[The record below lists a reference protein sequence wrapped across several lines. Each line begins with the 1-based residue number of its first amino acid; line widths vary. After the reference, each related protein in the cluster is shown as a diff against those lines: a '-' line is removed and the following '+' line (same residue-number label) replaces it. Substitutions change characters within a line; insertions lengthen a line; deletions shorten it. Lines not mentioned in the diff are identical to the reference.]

1 MNSAMGSGRPPLA
14 LQGIRVADFGQVIAA
29 PVTAQMLG
37 WLGAEVILVETESR
51 FTTRVWPPFADGEFG
66 INQSGG
72 FNLVNNNKLSCSLDL
87 SKPDALEVA
96 KGLIRVSDVLVENYA
111 TGVMERLGLG
121 YDEVRKLRPDIV
133 YLSLGAFG
141 RSGPFKDLTG
151 FHSVINL
158 FSGLA
163 AVAGYPQ
170 SHPRI
175 MGGLIPDAFAGCY
188 CVLAVLEALY
198 HRSRTGEGQFIEASM
213 TEALTGMIP
222 EAVMDY
228 TLTGQERERTG
239 NRNGRNAPHNVF
251 RCLGEE
257 KWVAITVETDGQFR
271 ALAAATGNPG
281 WADDRR
287 FATTQARLEN
297 QDALE
302 ARVQQWTA
310 GLEVSEVVA
319 ALQAAGVPAA
329 PVNDSAEVLADPH
342 LLERGFVAM
351 AEHAVAGE
359 RPVLS
364 IPWST
369 DGRRVDHLR
378 AAPTFGQHN
387 QWVLKELL
395 QVPDEEYE
403 RLVSSGAIG

>member
-1 MNSAMGSGRPPLA
+1 MTAAPLR
-14 LQGIRVADFGQVIAA
+14 GIRVADFGQVIAA

-51 FTTRVWPPFADGEFG
+51 FTTRVWPPFADGKFG

-87 SKPDALEVA
+87 GNPDALEVA
-96 KGLIRVSDVLVENYA
+96 RDIVRVSDVLVENYA

-133 YLSLGAFG
+133 YMSLGAFG

-163 AVAGYPQ
+163 AVTGYPET
-170 SHPRI
+170 HPRI
-175 MGGLIPDAFAGCY
+175 MGGLIPDAFSGCY

-198 HRSRTGEGQFIEASM
+198 HRSRTGEGQFIEVSM

-222 EAVMDY
+222 EAVMQY
-228 TLTGQERERTG
+228 SLTGREPEKTG
-239 NRNGRNAPHNVF
+239 NRDGRKAPHNVF
-251 RCLGEE
+251 RCQGEE
-257 KWVAITVETDGQFR
+257 KWVAVSVETDEQFR
-271 ALAAATGNPG
+271 ALAHATGNPG
-281 WADDRR
+281 WADDPRY
-287 FATTQARLEN
+287 ATTRARLDN

-302 ARVQQWTA
+302 SSLGQWTA
-310 GLEVSEVVA
+310 ELTVETVVA

-329 PVNDSAEVLADPH
+329 PVNDSAEALADPH
-342 LLERGFVAM
+342 LVERGFVAHP
-351 AEHAVAGE
+351 EHPVAGA

-364 IPWST
+364 LPWAA
-369 DGRRVDHLR
+369 DGRRADELR
-378 AAPTFGQHN
+378 PAPSFGQHN
-387 QWVLKELL
+387 EWVLKELL
-395 QVPDEEYE
+395 QVPDEKYE
-403 RLVSSGAIG
+403 RLVSTGAIE